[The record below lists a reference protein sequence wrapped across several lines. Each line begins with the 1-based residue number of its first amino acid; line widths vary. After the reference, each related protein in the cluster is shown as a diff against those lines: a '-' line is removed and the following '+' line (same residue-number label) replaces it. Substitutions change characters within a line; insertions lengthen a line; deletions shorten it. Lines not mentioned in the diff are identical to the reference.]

1 MSAADT
7 PDDGVQTRALA
18 SKVVRVKP
26 NTSISAAAVDLETQ
40 PVTPDQTLSGQPRT
54 GVHTLTEFRDIEV
67 GIWEMTPGTMSDVE
81 ADEVFVVLSGSATVE
96 FGDGSPTISIG
107 PGDVVRL
114 AEGAETVWTVT
125 ETLRKVY
132 LT

>member
-1 MSAADT
+1 MRPNSTFHA
-7 PDDGVQTRALA
+7 GSL
-18 SKVVRVKP
+18 VVEHQ
-26 NTSISAAAVDLETQ
+26 AVA
-40 PVTPDQTLSGQPRT
+40 PDQVVDGQPRT
-54 GVHTLTEFRDIEV
+54 GVRELGRFGGMEV
-67 GIWEMTPGTMSDVE
+67 GIWEMTPGVMRDEE

-96 FGDGSPTISIG
+96 FDDGTTALSLQ

-114 AEGAETVWTVT
+114 AEGTKTVWTVT